1 MFVEFK
7 VVENYRSNFISENG
21 VSLFKIADL
30 NIHQTVNTSEI
41 CRQNTFN
48 RLLLTIPET
57 NVFRFS
63 KIISAN

>member
-41 CRQNTFN
+41 CR
-48 RLLLTIPET
+48 PEYIQSPAVDDT
-57 NVFRFS
+57 RDQCF
-63 KIISAN
+63 

>member
-41 CRQNTFN
+41 CR
-48 RLLLTIPET
+48 PEYIQSPT
-57 NVFRFS
+57 VDDTRDQCF
-63 KIISAN
+63 